1 MSEDKNVIQFP
12 LKGES
17 DESVE
22 VEVEICVKAL
32 FFDGNHLWV
41 DIYYGSDGQ
50 AINTEPVSLGPGS
63 TIILR
68 MNKK

>member
-17 DESVE
+17 DEIDGIV
-22 VEVEICVKAL
+22 VKAL